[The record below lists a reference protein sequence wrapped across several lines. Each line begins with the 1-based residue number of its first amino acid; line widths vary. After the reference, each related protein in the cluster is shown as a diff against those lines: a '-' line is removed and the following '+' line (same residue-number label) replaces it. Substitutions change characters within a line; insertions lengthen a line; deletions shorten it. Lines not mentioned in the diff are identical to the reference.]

1 MLPDRCQIA
10 LKEWAVTVRALAQ
23 GDQILLLRKGGIHEE
38 GKDFR
43 VIHPEFLLYPTYEH
57 QREDL
62 LKFEHQPA
70 LRRLLENTPDRDSI
84 TFTHFA
90 HVEELIEVSDE
101 EKVEDLGP
109 HHIWN
114 SEYAQSR
121 LRWKPMLPLSIMLLR
136 VYELAELQT
145 IPYIPE
151 YGGCTSWVELIP
163 RMDLMGLTPVLS
175 DDEFHRQVDLIKGS
189 LGLTLA
195 AS

>member
-1 MLPDRCQIA
+1 MLPDHCQIA
-10 LKEWAVTVRALAQ
+10 LKEWAVTVQALAQ

-62 LKFEHQPA
+62 LKSEHQPT
-70 LRRLLENTPDRDSI
+70 LRRLLENTPDRNSI

-90 HVEELIEVSDE
+90 HVAELIEVSDQD
-101 EKVEDLGP
+101 KVEHLGP
-109 HHIWN
+109 HHIWD

-136 VYELAELQT
+136 VYELADAQT
-145 IPYIPE
+145 IPYTSE

-163 RMDLMGLTPVLS
+163 RMDLTGLTPVLS
-175 DDEFHRQVDLIKGS
+175 DVEFQRQADLIKGS